1 MRLKGVL
8 AHKGGIPARKADSCA
23 WKFKRKNRAQSKMA
37 REVPLSEHN
46 DLLRVLSEAGH
57 ALSVSQIHD
66 LLAIKAPRRTLQSRL
81 KRLVEDMTII
91 REGQVRSTKYRLVKD
106 APNTAETSDTLPL
119 SVAGREALERVSQ
132 NISARNPTGYN
143 QTFLEAY
150 APNKTR
156 YLPNDLTAKL
166 AKLGTAGAVEQEAG
180 TYAKQIFQR
189 LLVDLAWNS
198 SRLEGNTYSLLDTRR
213 LIDFGEAAEGKDQR
227 EAQMILNHKD
237 AIEFLV
243 RNVDETGFNRYTIQN
258 LHALLANNL
267 LPDPAAPG
275 RLRTIAVGIEGSAF
289 HPLENPHLIA
299 DNFDLILE
307 KAAAI
312 DDPFEQVFFVLVHLP
327 YLQPFEDVNKRVARI
342 AANIP
347 LIRANLVPLSF
358 DGVAQ
363 DLYTKSILAIYENN
377 DIALLR
383 DVFVFAYH
391 RSIQTYAA
399 VRQSLGQPDPFRIK
413 YREEL
418 GDVIS
423 QIITR
428 AIPRNETAQFLKPWC
443 DENIPEEDREAFR
456 TTVEDELLALHEG
469 NFARYRVRPS
479 EFRTW
484 QAVW

>member
-1 MRLKGVL
+1 
-8 AHKGGIPARKADSCA
+8 
-23 WKFKRKNRAQSKMA
+23 MA
-37 REVPLSEHN
+37 RDVPHSEHL
-46 DLLRVLSEAGH
+46 DLLRILSESKR
-57 ALSVSQIHD
+57 ALSASEIHD
-66 LLAIKAPRRTLQSRL
+66 QLTLKPPRRTLQARL
-81 KRLVEDMTII
+81 KTLVENGTVT
-91 REGQVRSTKYRLVKD
+91 RQGQVRSTKYHLAEPASI
-106 APNTAETSDTLPL
+106 APPISGTLPL
-119 SVAGREALERVSQ
+119 SDQGRRALAYVSQ
-132 NISARNPTGYN
+132 NIAARNPTGYS
-143 QTFLEAY
+143 QTFLESY

-156 YLPNDLTAKL
+156 YLSEQLVLELSN
-166 AKLGTAGAVEQEAG
+166 LGTVGAHEQQAG
-180 TYAKQIFQR
+180 TYAKQILQR

-213 LIDFGEAAEGKDQR
+213 LIDFGEAADGKDQR

-243 RNVDETGFNRYTIQN
+243 RNVDDTGFNRYTIQN

-289 HPLENPHLIA
+289 HPLDNPHLI
-299 DNFDLILE
+299 DNNFDVILK
-307 KAAAI
+307 KARAI
-312 DDPFEQVFFVLVHLP
+312 NNPFEQAFFILVHLP
-327 YLQPFEDVNKRVARI
+327 YLQPFEDVNKRVSRI

-358 DGVAQ
+358 DGVPQ
-363 DLYTKSILAIYENN
+363 DLYTKSVLSIYESN
-377 DIALLR
+377 DISLLR
-383 DVFVFAYH
+383 DVFIFAYR

-399 VRQSLGQPDPFRIK
+399 VRQSLGEPDPFRIK
-413 YREEL
+413 YRDEMAT
-418 GDVIS
+418 VVS

-428 AIPRNETAQFLKPWC
+428 AMSRKETPQFLKPWC
-443 DENIPEEDREAFR
+443 VENIPSEHREEFR

-479 EFRTW
+479 EFRSW

>member
-1 MRLKGVL
+1 
-8 AHKGGIPARKADSCA
+8 
-23 WKFKRKNRAQSKMA
+23 MA
-37 REVPLSEHN
+37 REVPLPEHN
-46 DLLRVLSEAGH
+46 DLLRVLSGATH
-57 ALSVSQIHD
+57 ALSVSEIHN
-66 LLAIKAPRRTLQSRL
+66 LLAIKVARRTLQNRL
-81 KRLVEDMTII
+81 KMLVEDMTIT
-91 REGQVRSTKYRLVKD
+91 REGQVRSTKYRLAED
-106 APNTAETSDTLPL
+106 APITTETSDALPL
-119 SVAGREALERVSQ
+119 SDEGRAALAHVSQ
-132 NISARNPTGYN
+132 NIAARNPTGYSGV
-143 QTFLEAY
+143 FLEDY
-150 APNKTR
+150 TPNKTR
-156 YLPNDLTAKL
+156 YLSEDLTAEL
-166 AKLGTAGAVEQEAG
+166 TKLGTAGAHEQEAG
-180 TYAKQIFQR
+180 TYAKQILQR

-267 LPDPAAPG
+267 LSDPAAPG
-275 RLRTIAVGIEGSAF
+275 RLRIIAVGIEGSAF

-299 DNFDLILE
+299 NNFDLILG

-312 DDPFEQVFFVLVHLP
+312 NDPFEQAFFVLVHLP

-347 LIRANLVPLSF
+347 LIRTNLVPLSF

-363 DLYTKSILAIYENN
+363 DLYTKSVLAIYENN

-399 VRQSLGQPDPFRIK
+399 VRQSLGEPDPFRIK
-413 YREEL
+413 YRVEL
-418 GDVIS
+418 SDVVS
-423 QIITR
+423 QIVTGPMSR
-428 AIPRNETAQFLKPWC
+428 DDVVAFLKPWC
-443 DENIPEEDREAFR
+443 AKNIPEEDREEFR
-456 TTVEDELLALHEG
+456 TIVEDELLALHEG
-469 NFARYRVRPS
+469 NFARYRIRPS
-479 EFRTW
+479 EFQAW
-484 QAVW
+484 QTVWQTK

>member
-1 MRLKGVL
+1 
-8 AHKGGIPARKADSCA
+8 
-23 WKFKRKNRAQSKMA
+23 MA
-37 REVPLSEHN
+37 REVPPTEHK
-46 DLLRVLSEAGH
+46 DLLRVLGAAKHAISISEINDQ
-57 ALSVSQIHD
+57 LT
-66 LLAIKAPRRTLQSRL
+66 IKVPRRTLQDRL
-81 KRLVEDMTII
+81 KTLVEDKTVT
-91 REGQVRSTKYRLVKD
+91 REGQVRSTKYRLVGD
-106 APNTAETSDTLPL
+106 ASITPEASNATPL
-119 SVAGREALERVSQ
+119 SDEGRVALERVSQ

-143 QTFLEAY
+143 QTFLEEY

-156 YLPNDLTAKL
+156 YLSNELTAEL
-166 AKLGTAGAVEQEAG
+166 AKLGTTGAHEQEAG
-180 TYAKQIFQR
+180 TYAKQILQR

-299 DNFDLILE
+299 DNFDAILK

-312 DDPFEQVFFVLVHLP
+312 IDPFEQAFFILVHLP

-342 AANIP
+342 AANIS
-347 LIRANLVPLSF
+347 LIRTNLVPLSF
-358 DGVAQ
+358 DGISQ
-363 DLYTKSILAIYENN
+363 DLYTKSVLAIYENN
-377 DIALLR
+377 DISLLR
-383 DVFVFAYH
+383 DVFVFAYR

-399 VRQSLGQPDPFRIK
+399 VRQSLGEPDPFRIK

-418 GDVIS
+418 GGVVS
-423 QIITR
+423 QIIT
-428 AIPRNETAQFLKPWC
+428 APMPREDVAQYLKPWC
-443 DENIPEEDREAFR
+443 DENIPEEDRDEFR

-479 EFRTW
+479 EFQAW
-484 QAVW
+484 QAVWIVQ

>member
-1 MRLKGVL
+1 
-8 AHKGGIPARKADSCA
+8 
-23 WKFKRKNRAQSKMA
+23 MA
-37 REVPLSEHN
+37 REVPPTEHK
-46 DLLRVLSEAGH
+46 DLLRVLGATKH
-57 ALSVSQIHD
+57 ALSVSEIHD
-66 LLAIKAPRRTLQSRL
+66 QLTIKVPRRTLQDRL
-81 KRLVEDMTII
+81 KTLVEDKTVT
-91 REGQVRSTKYRLVKD
+91 REGQVRSTKYRLAEG
-106 APNTAETSDTLPL
+106 APIAPETSDALPL
-119 SVAGREALERVSQ
+119 SIEGRAALTNVSQ
-132 NISARNPTGYN
+132 NIAARNPAGYN
-143 QTFLEAY
+143 QIFLEEY

-156 YLPNDLTAKL
+156 YLSNKLTAEL
-166 AKLGTAGAVEQEAG
+166 AKLGTAGAHQQEAG
-180 TYAKQIFQR
+180 TYAKQILQR

-243 RNVDETGFNRYTIQN
+243 CNVDETGFNRYTIQN

-299 DNFDLILE
+299 DNFDAILE

-312 DDPFEQVFFVLVHLP
+312 TDPFEQAFFILVHLP

-347 LIRANLVPLSF
+347 LIQTNLVPLSF
-358 DGVAQ
+358 DGVPQ
-363 DLYTKSILAIYENN
+363 DIYTKSVLAIYENT
-377 DIALLR
+377 DISLLR
-383 DVFVFAYH
+383 DVFIFAYR

-399 VRQSLGQPDPFRIK
+399 VRQSLGEPDPFRIK

-418 GDVIS
+418 SNAISRIVTTPMSREDVV
-423 QIITR
+423 
-428 AIPRNETAQFLKPWC
+428 QFLKPWC
-443 DENIPEEDREAFR
+443 DENVPEKDREEFR

-469 NFARYRVRPS
+469 NFARYRIRPS
-479 EFRTW
+479 EFQAW
-484 QAVW
+484 QAVWNLK

>member
-1 MRLKGVL
+1 
-8 AHKGGIPARKADSCA
+8 
-23 WKFKRKNRAQSKMA
+23 MA
-37 REVPLSEHN
+37 REVPISQHK
-46 DLLRVLSEAGH
+46 DLLRVLREAEQ
-57 ALSVSQIHD
+57 ALSVSEIHEQ
-66 LLAIKAPRRTLQSRL
+66 LAIKVPRRTLQDRL
-81 KRLVEDMTII
+81 KTLVEDMTIT
-91 REGQVRSTKYRLVKD
+91 REGRVRSTKYRLTKGAPSAAENLD
-106 APNTAETSDTLPL
+106 ALPL
-119 SVAGREALERVSQ
+119 SDEGHVALERVSQ

-143 QTFLEAY
+143 QAFLDEY

-156 YLPNDLTAKL
+156 YLSDKLTAEL
-166 AKLGTAGAVEQEAG
+166 AKLGNAGTHEQEAG
-180 TYAKQIFQR
+180 TYARQILQR

-299 DNFDLILE
+299 DNFNAILK
-307 KAAAI
+307 KAGVI
-312 DDPFEQVFFVLVHLP
+312 TDPFEQAFFILVHLP

-347 LIRANLVPLSF
+347 LIRTNLVPLSF
-358 DGVAQ
+358 DGVPQ
-363 DLYTKSILAIYENN
+363 DLYTKSVLAIYENN
-377 DIALLR
+377 DISLLR
-383 DVFVFAYH
+383 DVFTFAYR

-399 VRQSLGQPDPFRIK
+399 VRQSLGEPDPFRIK
-413 YREEL
+413 YRVEIGNVVSRIVTTPMAREN
-418 GDVIS
+418 VV
-423 QIITR
+423 
-428 AIPRNETAQFLKPWC
+428 QFLKPWC
-443 DENIPEEDREAFR
+443 DKNIPEEDREEFR

-469 NFARYRVRPS
+469 NFARYRIRPS
-479 EFRTW
+479 EFQKW
-484 QAVW
+484 QAAWAGQ